1 MELPKTKVKASRKSP
16 KNLVIYGPPKIV
28 KTTVLSQLENCL
40 IIDLEDGSDM
50 VSALKVKANSLAELA
65 EIGKAIIADGK
76 PYKYIAVD
84 TVTQL
89 EVWCES
95 EGKAMYQQT
104 PMGKNFDPKNT
115 GLSIL
120 SLPNGAGYLYLR
132 LAYKKWFDRLNK
144 LADHVILVGHLKDK
158 MIDKKGKEVRSMD
171 LDLTGKL
178 RSITCA
184 NADAIGYI
192 YREGETTR
200 ISFNSEGDITAG
212 SRCEHLRG
220 QDMDLDWGKIFID

>member
-1 MELPKTKVKASRKSP
+1 MRQKEK
-16 KNLVIYGPPKIV
+16 
-28 KTTVLSQLENCL
+28 
-40 IIDLEDGSDM
+40 
-50 VSALKVKANSLAELA
+50 
-65 EIGKAIIADGK
+65 
-76 PYKYIAVD
+76 KYINKH
-84 TVTQL
+84 L
-89 EVWCES
+89 W
-95 EGKAMYQQT
+95 
-104 PMGKNFDPKNT
+104 
-115 GLSIL
+115 
-120 SLPNGAGYLYLR
+120 
-132 LAYKKWFDRLNK
+132 AYKKWFDRLNK

-212 SRCEHLRG
+212 SRCAHLRG